1 LKAEFL
7 PFASEM
13 EAGFQRSVAMEGGI
27 YQRVRRNLRRCALI
41 DRRRRLFFL
50 LLLLLLHLLL
60 LRRQVVAP
68 VVAIETG
75 ASVLIAD
82 LAIFSLRMVFV
93 VPNARSAR
101 LVDIATTRSARVCA
115 TSARS
120 VAMGESEVRL
130 LADLVHLGGRLP
142 DLVAQV

>member
-1 LKAEFL
+1 MKAEFL

-27 YQRVRRNLRRCALI
+27 YQRVCRNLRRCALI
-41 DRRRRLFFL
+41 DRRRRLP
-50 LLLLLLHLLL
+50 LLL